1 MAELIPREMGPVRPG
16 AAPSGGGGGD
26 SRAETDRLELA
37 ALRTMAAAV
46 RDGLSVDGTVSHCLE
61 RTLEHLGLDFGCIYV
76 KRHDYLIRLAAH
88 GLNGSPVSAPL
99 SLSHDGASL
108 PDGTDELP
116 LIPIADAP
124 WATRPFVAHQNEGAG
139 GKAWMALPLAIG
151 PTLVGVLVLG
161 GTGRGARDL
170 PGLPTARRIAEPLAV
185 AIDNAERMAGVR
197 SLLNDTRDIIFRTDT
212 TGRWTYLN
220 AAWQETFGAPV
231 ASALGQRAISYVQ
244 PEHRKR
250 LGDGLEALV
259 PRGSVVGR
267 QTMPFVVRQGKT
279 RWLDVQARLVF
290 DDRGSTV
297 GAAGVLRDV
306 SLSVRQSRELTHA
319 NQELRRRAA
328 ELEQANREL
337 AAADQIKNEF
347 LCNVS
352 HELRTPLA
360 VMLGYAEMLSDGLPD
375 APTTG
380 QVEFLHFI
388 AEGGRQLQRR
398 ILDVLLIT
406 DLDGGKVTVDPRPT
420 AVGPLVAAAV
430 SELAVMAQ
438 GKDIQLVS
446 QLPRD
451 DVVGVVDAAKF
462 GQVLVQIVENAVK
475 FGHRGGCVR
484 VSVAQQVG
492 SVLVTVTDNGEGI
505 DPAKQD
511 RLFAKFVQAEGGDTR
526 SHGGLGLGL
535 VIARGLLD
543 LMGGR
548 LELSS
553 AGVDQGTTVTIVVP
567 AADDDSWAG
576 AGLTT

>member
-1 MAELIPREMGPVRPG
+1 LAELIPRETGPTRPG
-16 AAPSGGGGGD
+16 AGPGNGGGGSD
-26 SRAETDRLELA
+26 SRAETERLELA

-46 RDGLSVDGTVSHCLE
+46 RDGLSIDGTVSHCLE

-76 KRHDYLIRLAAH
+76 KRHDYLIRLATR
-88 GLNGSPVSAPL
+88 GLNGSPVSQPL
-99 SLSHDGASL
+99 SLGEGGGNGSAEE
-108 PDGTDELP
+108 ELP

-151 PTLVGVLVLG
+151 PSLVGVLVLG
-161 GTGRGARDL
+161 GSGRGARDL

-197 SLLNDTRDIIFRTDT
+197 SLLNDTRDIIFRTDA

-220 AAWQETFGAPV
+220 AAWQETFGTPV
-231 ASALGQRAISYVQ
+231 ASSLGQRAISYVQ

-250 LGDGLEALV
+250 LGEGLEALV

-290 DDRGSTV
+290 DDRGATI

-328 ELEQANREL
+328 ELEEANREL
-337 AAADQIKNEF
+337 AEADRLKNEF

-375 APTTG
+375 EPTEG
-380 QVEFLHFI
+380 QVEFLNFI

-398 ILDVLLIT
+398 IMDVLLVT
-406 DLDGGKVTVDPRPT
+406 NLDGGRVTVEPT
-420 AVGPLVAAAV
+420 ENALGPLVASAV
-430 SELAVMAQ
+430 RELAGMAD
-438 GKDIQLVS
+438 GKDIHVVTEQ
-446 QLPRD
+446 PRG
-451 DVVGVVDAAKF
+451 DVLAMVDAPKF
-462 GQVLVQIVENAVK
+462 AQVLVQLLENAIK
-475 FGHRGGCVR
+475 YGHRGGWVR
-484 VSVAQQVG
+484 ISLTREVDSVI
-492 SVLVTVTDNGEGI
+492 VTIADNGEGI
-505 DPAKQD
+505 DPEKQA
-511 RLFAKFVQAEGGDTR
+511 RLFAKFVQADGGDTR

-535 VIARGLLD
+535 VIAKGLLE

-548 LELSS
+548 LELASD
-553 AGVDQGTTVTIVVP
+553 GDDQGTTVTVVVP
-567 AADDDSWAG
+567 AVA
-576 AGLTT
+576 TTS